1 MQKFKSGVIFFIAVF
16 LAINSLFGQKTYTGS
31 VIEFETNLQLVGA
44 SIYWEG
50 TNIGTKSDK
59 EGSFII
65 KEFDKSL
72 SLIISYIG
80 FEKQIIK
87 PEDLFKR
94 VKLQIKLK
102 KTSYNADE
110 VIVNA
115 LRATDNSAMAFT
127 NIGKSEISKLNVGQD
142 LPLLLNFTPSLVT
155 TSDAGAGIGYTG
167 LRIRGTD
174 ATRINVT
181 VNGIPINDSESQG
194 VYWVNVP
201 DLASSVNSIQ
211 IQRGVGTST
220 NGAGA
225 FGGSINIQSNEF
237 IKEPYAEINSSAGSF
252 NSFKNNIR
260 LGSGLIGGN
269 FTIDGRLS
277 RITSDGYVDRAF
289 SKLNS
294 YYVSGA
300 YFGKNSF
307 ARLIT
312 FGGNEKTY
320 QSWNGVSEA
329 MLDTA
334 RTFNSFTYPNQTDNY
349 SQTHYQLLTT
359 QMISSKLSVNANF
372 HYTKGKG
379 YYEEFRGADKLSD
392 YGIFKVY
399 NNIESEIVRQKW
411 LDNDFYG
418 TTFSFDYQS
427 FKRISASFGGALNRY
442 DGDHFGKFLRI
453 EKFPEFNGSRWYFS
467 NSVKTDFNIYGK
479 ANYYYNKKLNI
490 YADLQLRKVNLIMEG
505 TASKVQ
511 KIDQIHN
518 YTFFNPKLGLTY
530 SFTSDISAYASYAV
544 GQKEPNRTDFTDTQS
559 IAAFIPKPEKLN
571 DFEAGLKLT
580 ANKLVLN
587 ANGYFMKYKNQ
598 LVITGAI
605 NETGEP
611 IRINLP
617 KSYRAGIEIDATYNF
632 SKKVVWNVNTTL
644 SSNKIEK
651 FIELIPD
658 YEGNYKENELNQT
671 DIAFS
676 PNIILGSQLTL
687 KPTKSLEIG
696 LLTKYVGKQY
706 LDNTSFEKK
715 KLNPYL
721 TNDIRAKY
729 SLSLAK
735 LPTINLGLFVY
746 NILNEK
752 YESNGYTYSYLFEN
766 QVFIENFYYP
776 QAGRNFML
784 SANIKF

>member
-1 MQKFKSGVIFFIAVF
+1 MQNIKPQIIFFIAYF
-16 LAINSLFGQKTYTGS
+16 FTINAIFSQKTYNGS
-31 VIEFETNLQLVGA
+31 VIEVETNMLLPGA

-50 TNIGTKSDK
+50 TNIGTKSDNN
-59 EGSFII
+59 GNFTI

-72 SLIISYIG
+72 CLIISYVG

-87 PEDLFKR
+87 PEDLYKR

-102 KTSYNADE
+102 KTSYNSDE

-127 NIGKSEISKLNVGQD
+127 NIGKSEIAKLNVAQD

-181 VNGIPINDSESQG
+181 VNGIPINDAESQG
-194 VYWVNVP
+194 VYWVNMP

-252 NSFKNNIR
+252 NTFKNNIR

-269 FTIDGRLS
+269 FTIDGRIS

-289 SKLNS
+289 SNLNS
-294 YYVSGA
+294 YYLSGA

-307 ARLIT
+307 VRLIT

-349 SQTHYQLLTT
+349 TQTHYQLLST

-379 YYEEFRGADKLSD
+379 YYEEFRDADKLSD

-399 NNIESEIVRQKW
+399 NYIESEIIRQKW

-418 TTFSFDYQS
+418 TTFSIDYQS
-427 FKRISASFGGALNRY
+427 YKRISASFGGALNRY
-442 DGDHFGKFLRI
+442 DGDHFGKLLRI
-453 EKFPEFNGSRWYFS
+453 EKFPEFDGKQWYFS

-490 YADLQLRKVNLIMEG
+490 YADLQIRKVSLNMEG
-505 TASKVQ
+505 TASKLQ
-511 KIDQIHN
+511 KVDN
-518 YTFFNPKLGLTY
+518 KAKYTFFNPKVGLTY
-530 SFTSDISAYASYAV
+530 SFSNDIIGYSSFAV
-544 GQKEPNRTDFTDTQS
+544 GQKEPNRTDFIDTQS
-559 IAAFIPKPEKLN
+559 IAAYIPKPEKLN
-571 DFEAGLKLT
+571 DFEAGFKYT

-587 ANGYFMKYKNQ
+587 ANGYYMKYKNQ

-605 NETGEP
+605 NDTGDP
-611 IRINLP
+611 IRINIP
-617 KSYRAGIEIDATYNF
+617 NSFRAGLELDATYNF
-632 SKKVVWNVNTTL
+632 SKKIIWNINTTF
-644 SSNKIEK
+644 SINKIEK
-651 FIELIPD
+651 FVELIPD
-658 YEGNYKENELNQT
+658 YSGYYKENELNQT

-676 PNIILGSQLTL
+676 PNIILGSQWTL
-687 KPTKSLEIG
+687 KPTKSFELG
-696 LLTKYVGKQY
+696 LLTKFVGKQY
-706 LDNTSFEKK
+706 LDNTSSNKK
-715 KLNPYL
+715 KLSPYF
-721 TNDIRAKY
+721 TNDLRATY
-729 SLSLAK
+729 SLALRK
-735 LPTINLGLFVY
+735 LPTINVGFFVY

-766 QVFIENFYYP
+766 DVFIENYYYP
-776 QAGRNFML
+776 QAGRNFMI